1 MGVAVCESC
10 GVGKLRC
17 GGVVVCGSHGMGE
30 LHCGRV
36 AVCGGQGG
44 YQSLIHCVF
53 GVFTNFSAFFPFA
66 QKN

>member
-1 MGVAVCESC
+1 MGVTVCESC

-17 GGVVVCGSHGMGE
+17 GGVVVCGSHGVRE
-30 LHCGRV
+30 LHCGGV

-53 GVFTNFSAFFPFA
+53 GVF
-66 QKN
+66 